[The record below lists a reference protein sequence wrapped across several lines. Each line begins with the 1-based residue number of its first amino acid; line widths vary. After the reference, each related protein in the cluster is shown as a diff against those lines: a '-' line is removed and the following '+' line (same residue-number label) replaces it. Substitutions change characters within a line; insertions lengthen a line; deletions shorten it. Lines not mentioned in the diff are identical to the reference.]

1 MTRVVAID
9 DEPLALQLVKGYV
22 EKTPTLELAGAFDN
36 PVDAVAFIQSSDVDL
51 VLLDIQMPDLTGT
64 ELAKV
69 IAGGPKVIFTTAY
82 EKYAL
87 EGFRLDAVDYLLKPF
102 SYAEFLKAVQKAERL
117 LAAERNQLSA
127 AERNQLPALEVNND
141 FLFIK
146 SESRIRRIN
155 FSEIHYIEGLKDYVK
170 IWLKDEKKPVLSLS
184 TLKALESRLP
194 GDRFM
199 RVHRSFIVNLDTV
212 KVIERGRIVF
222 GEVRIPVTEQYI
234 ENFRKFLDRNFV

>member
-36 PVDAVAFIQSSDVDL
+36 PVDAVAFIRSGDVDL

-64 ELAKV
+64 ELARV

-102 SYAEFLKAVQKAERL
+102 SYAEFLKAVQKAEKL
-117 LAAERNQLSA
+117 INLERKELPSL
-127 AERNQLPALEVNND
+127 EIRNE
-141 FLFIK
+141 FLFIRSDYK
-146 SESRIRRIN
+146 IRRID

-170 IWLKDEKKPVLSLS
+170 IFQRGEKKPLLSQS

-194 GDRFM
+194 EDRFM
-199 RVHRSFIVNLDTV
+199 RVHRSYIVNLETV
-212 KVIERGRIVF
+212 KVIDRGRIVY
-222 GEVRIPVTEQYI
+222 GEVRIPVTEQYRDRFQ
-234 ENFRKFLDRNFV
+234 EFLDRNFI

>member
-1 MTRVVAID
+1 MISVVAID

-22 EKTPTLELAGAFDN
+22 EKTPFLELAASFDN
-36 PVDAVAFIQSSDVDL
+36 PVEAVAFIGSSDVDL

-64 ELAKV
+64 ELAGV
-69 IAGGPKVIFTTAY
+69 ISGGPKVIFTTAY

-117 LAAERNQLSA
+117 IDLERR
-127 AERNQLPALEVNND
+127 ELPVLEVKND

-146 SESRIRRIN
+146 SDYKIRRIN

-170 IWLKDEKKPVLSLS
+170 IFLIGEKKPVLSLS
-184 TLKALESRLP
+184 TMKALEARLP

-199 RVHRSFIVNLDTV
+199 RVHRSYIVNLDTV
-212 KVIERGRIVF
+212 KVIERNRIVF
-222 GEVRIPVTEQYI
+222 GEVRIPITEQYK
-234 ENFRKFLDRNFV
+234 ERFQKFLDENFI

>member
-36 PVDAVAFIQSSDVDL
+36 PVDAVAFIRSGDVDL

-64 ELAKV
+64 ELARV

-102 SYAEFLKAVQKAERL
+102 SYAEFLKAVQKAEKL
-117 LAAERNQLSA
+117 INLERKELPSL
-127 AERNQLPALEVNND
+127 EIRNE
-141 FLFIK
+141 FLFIRSDYK
-146 SESRIRRIN
+146 IRRID

-170 IWLKDEKKPVLSLS
+170 IFLRGEKKPLLSQS

-194 GDRFM
+194 EDRFM
-199 RVHRSFIVNLDTV
+199 RVHRSYIVNLETV
-212 KVIERGRIVF
+212 KVIDRGRIVY
-222 GEVRIPVTEQYI
+222 GEVRIPVTEQYRDRFQ
-234 ENFRKFLDRNFV
+234 EFLDRNFI

>member
-36 PVDAVAFIQSSDVDL
+36 PIGAMAFIQSGDVDL

-64 ELAKV
+64 ELARV

-102 SYAEFLKAVQKAERL
+102 SYAEFLKAVQKAEKL
-117 LAAERNQLSA
+117 IAAERSH
-127 AERNQLPALEVNND
+127 LPSLEVSND

-170 IWLKDEKKPVLSLS
+170 IWLKEEKKPVLSLS

-194 GDRFM
+194 SDRFM
-199 RVHRSFIVNLDTV
+199 RVHRSFIVNLETV
-212 KVIERGRIVF
+212 RVIERGRIVF

-234 ENFRKFLDRNFV
+234 ENFRRFLDRNFI

>member
-36 PVDAVAFIQSSDVDL
+36 PVDAVAFIRSGDVDL

-64 ELAKV
+64 ELARV

-102 SYAEFLKAVQKAERL
+102 SYAEFLKAVQKAEKL
-117 LAAERNQLSA
+117 INLERKELPSL
-127 AERNQLPALEVNND
+127 EIRNE
-141 FLFIK
+141 FLFIRSDYK
-146 SESRIRRIN
+146 IRRID

-170 IWLKDEKKPVLSLS
+170 IFLRGEKKPLLSQS

-194 GDRFM
+194 EDRFM
-199 RVHRSFIVNLDTV
+199 RVHRSYIVNLETV
-212 KVIERGRIVF
+212 KVIDRGRIVY
-222 GEVRIPVTEQYI
+222 GEVRISVTEQYRDRFQ
-234 ENFRKFLDRNFV
+234 EFLDRNFI

>member
-9 DEPLALQLVKGYV
+9 DEPLALQLVKGYI

-36 PVDAVAFIQSSDVDL
+36 PVEAVAFIRSADVDL

-64 ELAKV
+64 ELARV

-102 SYAEFLKAVQKAERL
+102 SYAEFLRAVRKAERL
-117 LAAERNQLSA
+117 IETESS
-127 AERNQLPALEVNND
+127 QLPSLEVSND
-141 FLFIK
+141 FLFVK
-146 SESRIRRIN
+146 SESRLRRIN

-170 IWLKDEKKPVLSLS
+170 IWLKDERKPVLSLS

-199 RVHRSFIVNLDTV
+199 RVHRSFIVNLTTV
-212 KVIERGRIVF
+212 RIIERGRIVF
-222 GEVRIPVTEQYI
+222 GEVRIPVTDQYRD
-234 ENFRKFLDRNFV
+234 NFQKFLDRNFI

>member
-1 MTRVVAID
+1 MIKVVAID

-22 EKTPTLELAGAFDN
+22 EKTPDLELAGVFDN

-64 ELAKV
+64 ELARV

-102 SYAEFLKAVQKAERL
+102 SYAEFLKAIQKAERL
-117 LAAERNQLSA
+117 ITVERS
-127 AERNQLPALEVNND
+127 QLPPLEVNNE
-141 FLFIK
+141 FLFIR

-155 FSEIHYIEGLKDYVK
+155 FSDILYIEGLKDYVK
-170 IWLKDEKKPVLSLS
+170 IWLKDERKPLLSLS
-184 TLKALESRLP
+184 TMKALESRLP

-199 RVHRSFIVNLDTV
+199 RVHRSFIVNLETV
-212 KVIERGRIVF
+212 KVIERNRIVY
-222 GEVRIPVTEQYI
+222 GEVRIPVTDQYRDS
-234 ENFRKFLDRNFV
+234 FQKFLDKNFI

>member
-36 PVDAVAFIQSSDVDL
+36 PVDAVAFIRSGDVDL

-64 ELAKV
+64 ELARV

-102 SYAEFLKAVQKAERL
+102 SYAEFLKAVQKAEKL
-117 LAAERNQLSA
+117 INLERKELPSL
-127 AERNQLPALEVNND
+127 EIRNE
-141 FLFIK
+141 FLFIRSDYK
-146 SESRIRRIN
+146 IGRID

-170 IWLKDEKKPVLSLS
+170 IFLRGEKKPLLSQS

-194 GDRFM
+194 EDRFM
-199 RVHRSFIVNLDTV
+199 RVHRSYIVNLETV
-212 KVIERGRIVF
+212 KVIDRGRIVY
-222 GEVRIPVTEQYI
+222 GEVRIPVTEQYRDRFQ
-234 ENFRKFLDRNFV
+234 EFLDRNFI

>member
-36 PVDAVAFIQSSDVDL
+36 PVEAVAFIQSADVDL

-64 ELAKV
+64 ELARV

-102 SYAEFLKAVQKAERL
+102 SYAEFLRAVQKAERL
-117 LAAERNQLSA
+117 TGAERS
-127 AERNQLPALEVNND
+127 QLPALEVNND

-155 FSEIHYIEGLKDYVK
+155 FSEIHYIEGLKEYVK

-184 TLKALESRLP
+184 TLKALEARLP

-199 RVHRSFIVNLDTV
+199 RVHRSYIVNLETV

-234 ENFRKFLDRNFV
+234 ENFRKFLEGNFI